1 VRYISIRFRRSI
13 PDRTTQDLKMKAIDI
28 HAHIPRMTGIPEYGI
43 EPGLRRMFRMDDK
56 PDDVAKMVETY
67 RAIDTMAVIF
77 SVDAET
83 ETGDLP
89 DPNDYVAETVAAHP
103 DVLLGFASVDP
114 RKGDAAVVELERAVT
129 ELGLR
134 GLKLHPI
141 HQAFFPDDPQFTPLF
156 AKAEELGVPVLM
168 HSGYAAA
175 GANTPGGGG
184 FELAYSRPIP
194 HVDSLAARHPGL
206 TIIMA
211 HPAWPWIQE
220 QIAVALHKPNV
231 FIDLSGW
238 APRYIPKE
246 LITEA
251 GGRLRKKVLFG
262 SDYPYISPVTW
273 MEQFAE
279 LDIRDEARPL
289 ILHDN
294 AAEILGL

>member
-1 VRYISIRFRRSI
+1 MPGLS
-13 PDRTTQDLKMKAIDI
+13 
-28 HAHIPRMTGIPEYGI
+28 EYGI
-43 EPGLRRMFRMDDK
+43 EPGLRQMFRMTDESISIE
-56 PDDVAKMVETY
+56 KMVETY

-89 DPNDYVAETVAAHP
+89 DPNDYVAQTVESYP
-103 DVLLGFASVDP
+103 DVFVGFCSVDP
-114 RKGDAAVVELERAVT
+114 RKGKAAVEELERSVLS
-129 ELGLR
+129 LGLR

-141 HQAFFPDDPQFTPLF
+141 HQAFFPDDPVFIPLF
-156 AKAEELGVPVLM
+156 TKAEELGIPVLM

-175 GANTPGGGG
+175 GANSPGGDG

-194 HVDSLAARHPGL
+194 HVDSLAARHPDL

-220 QIAVALHKPNV
+220 QVAVALHKANV

-238 APRYIPKE
+238 APRYIPRD
-246 LITEA
+246 LIAEA
-251 GGRLRKKVLFG
+251 SGRLRKKVLFG

-273 MEQFAE
+273 LEQFQE

-294 AAEILGL
+294 AARILNLS

>member
-1 VRYISIRFRRSI
+1 
-13 PDRTTQDLKMKAIDI
+13 MKAIDI
-28 HAHIPRMTGIPEYGI
+28 HAHIPRMPGLSEYGI
-43 EPGLRRMFRMDDK
+43 EPGLRQMFRMADESISIE
-56 PDDVAKMVETY
+56 KMVETY
-67 RAIDTMAVIF
+67 RAIDTKAVIF

-89 DPNDYVAETVAAHP
+89 DPNDYVAQTVDSYP
-103 DVLLGFASVDP
+103 DVFIGFCSVDP
-114 RKGDAAVVELERAVT
+114 RKGKAAVEELERSVLS
-129 ELGLR
+129 LGLR

-141 HQAFFPDDPQFTPLF
+141 HQAFFPDDPAFIPLF
-156 AKAEELGVPVLM
+156 AKAEELGIPVLM

-175 GANTPGGGG
+175 GANAPGGGG

-194 HVDSLAARHPGL
+194 HVDSLAARHPNL

-220 QIAVALHKPNV
+220 QVAVALHKSNV

-246 LITEA
+246 LISEA

-273 MEQFAE
+273 LEQFQE
-279 LDIRDEARPL
+279 LDIRDESRPL

-294 AAEILGL
+294 AARILNLA

>member
-1 VRYISIRFRRSI
+1 
-13 PDRTTQDLKMKAIDI
+13 MKAIDI
-28 HAHIPRMTGIPEYGI
+28 HAHIPRMPGLSEYGI
-43 EPGLRRMFRMDDK
+43 EPGLRQMFRMTDESISIE
-56 PDDVAKMVETY
+56 KMVETY

-89 DPNDYVAETVAAHP
+89 DPNDYVAQIVESYP
-103 DVLLGFASVDP
+103 DVFVGFCSVDP
-114 RKGDAAVVELERAVT
+114 RKGKAAVEELERSVLS
-129 ELGLR
+129 LGLR

-141 HQAFFPDDPQFTPLF
+141 HQAFFPDDPVFIPLF
-156 AKAEELGVPVLM
+156 TKAEELGIPVLM

-175 GANTPGGGG
+175 GANSPGGDG

-194 HVDSLAARHPGL
+194 HVDSLAARHPDL

-220 QIAVALHKPNV
+220 QVAVALHKANV

-238 APRYIPKE
+238 APRYIPRD
-246 LITEA
+246 LIAEA
-251 GGRLRKKVLFG
+251 SGRLRKKVLFG

-273 MEQFAE
+273 LEQFQE
-279 LDIRDEARPL
+279 LDIRDESRPL

-294 AAEILGL
+294 AARILNLS

>member
-1 VRYISIRFRRSI
+1 
-13 PDRTTQDLKMKAIDI
+13 MKAIDI
-28 HAHIPRMTGIPEYGI
+28 HAHIPRMPGLSEYGI
-43 EPGLRRMFRMDDK
+43 EPGLRQMFRMADESISIE
-56 PDDVAKMVETY
+56 KMVETY
-67 RAIDTMAVIF
+67 RAIDTKAVIF

-89 DPNDYVAETVAAHP
+89 DPNDYVAQTVDSYP
-103 DVLLGFASVDP
+103 DVFIGFCSVDP
-114 RKGDAAVVELERAVT
+114 RKGKAAVEELERSVLS
-129 ELGLR
+129 LGLR

-141 HQAFFPDDPQFTPLF
+141 HQAFFPDDPAFIPLF
-156 AKAEELGVPVLM
+156 AKAEELGIPVIM

-175 GANTPGGGG
+175 GANAPGGGG

-194 HVDSLAARHPGL
+194 HVDSLAARHPDL

-220 QIAVALHKPNV
+220 QVAVALHKSNV

-246 LITEA
+246 LISEA
-251 GGRLRKKVLFG
+251 SGRLRKKILFG

-273 MEQFAE
+273 LEQFQE
-279 LDIRDEARPL
+279 LDIRDGSRPL

-294 AAEILGL
+294 AARILNLA

>member
-1 VRYISIRFRRSI
+1 
-13 PDRTTQDLKMKAIDI
+13 MKAIDI
-28 HAHIPRMTGIPEYGI
+28 HAHIPRMPGLSEYGI
-43 EPGLRRMFRMDDK
+43 EPGLRQMFRMTDESISIE
-56 PDDVAKMVETY
+56 KMVETY

-89 DPNDYVAETVAAHP
+89 DPNGYVAQTVESYP
-103 DVLLGFASVDP
+103 DVFVGFCSVDP
-114 RKGDAAVVELERAVT
+114 RKGKAAVEELERSVLS
-129 ELGLR
+129 LGLR

-141 HQAFFPDDPQFTPLF
+141 HQAFFPDDPAFIPLF
-156 AKAEELGVPVLM
+156 AKAEELGIPVLM

-175 GANTPGGGG
+175 GANAPGGGG

-194 HVDSLAARHPGL
+194 HVDSLAARHPDL

-220 QIAVALHKPNV
+220 QVAVALHKANV

-238 APRYIPKE
+238 APRYIPKD
-246 LITEA
+246 LIAEA
-251 GGRLRKKVLFG
+251 SGRLRKKVLFG

-273 MEQFAE
+273 LEQFQE

-294 AAEILGL
+294 AARILNLS

>member
-1 VRYISIRFRRSI
+1 
-13 PDRTTQDLKMKAIDI
+13 MKAIDI
-28 HAHIPRMTGIPEYGI
+28 HAHIPRMPGLSEYGI
-43 EPGLRRMFRMDDK
+43 EPGLRQMFRMADESISIE
-56 PDDVAKMVETY
+56 KMVETY
-67 RAIDTMAVIF
+67 RAIDTKAVIF

-89 DPNDYVAETVAAHP
+89 DPNDYVAQTVDSYP
-103 DVLLGFASVDP
+103 DVFIGFCSVDP
-114 RKGDAAVVELERAVT
+114 RKGKAAVEELERSVLS
-129 ELGLR
+129 LGLR

-141 HQAFFPDDPQFTPLF
+141 HQAFFPDDPAFIPLF
-156 AKAEELGVPVLM
+156 AKAEELGIPVLM

-175 GANTPGGGG
+175 GANAPGGGG

-194 HVDSLAARHPGL
+194 HVDSLAARHPNL

-220 QIAVALHKPNV
+220 QVAVALHKSNV
-231 FIDLSGW
+231 FIDLSGS

-246 LITEA
+246 LISEA
-251 GGRLRKKVLFG
+251 SGRLRKKVLFG

-273 MEQFAE
+273 LEQFQE
-279 LDIRDEARPL
+279 LDIRDESRPL

-294 AAEILGL
+294 AARILNLA

>member
-1 VRYISIRFRRSI
+1 
-13 PDRTTQDLKMKAIDI
+13 MKAIDI
-28 HAHIPRMTGIPEYGI
+28 HAHIPRMPGIPEYGI
-43 EPGLRRMFRMDDK
+43 EPGLRRMFRMNDE
-56 PDDVAKMVETY
+56 PDDIAKMVETY

-89 DPNDYVAETVAAHP
+89 DSNDYVAETVAAYP
-103 DVLLGFASVDP
+103 DVLMGFASVDP
-114 RKGDAAVVELERAVT
+114 RKGATAVIELDRAVT
-129 ELGLR
+129 DLGLR

-141 HQAFFPDDPQFTPLF
+141 HQAFFPDDPAFTPLF
-156 AKAEELGVPVLM
+156 SKAEDLGIPVLM

-206 TIIMA
+206 AIIMA

-220 QIAVALHKPNV
+220 QVAVALHKPNV

-238 APRYIPKE
+238 APKYIPKE

-273 MEQFAE
+273 MEQFANLE
-279 LDIRDEARPL
+279 IRDEAREL

-294 AAEILGL
+294 AAGILGLQNGVGFGTRIV

>member
-1 VRYISIRFRRSI
+1 
-13 PDRTTQDLKMKAIDI
+13 MKAIDI
-28 HAHIPRMTGIPEYGI
+28 HAHIPRMPGLSEYGI
-43 EPGLRRMFRMDDK
+43 EPGLRQMFRMTDE
-56 PDDVAKMVETY
+56 ATSIEKMVETY

-89 DPNDYVAETVAAHP
+89 DPNDYVAQIVESYP
-103 DVLLGFASVDP
+103 DVFVGFCSVDP
-114 RKGDAAVVELERAVT
+114 RKGKAAVEELERSVLS
-129 ELGLR
+129 LGLR

-141 HQAFFPDDPQFTPLF
+141 HQAFFPDDPVFIPLF
-156 AKAEELGVPVLM
+156 NKAEEIGIHVLM

-175 GANTPGGGG
+175 GANSPGGDG

-194 HVDSLAARHPGL
+194 HVDSLAARHPDL

-220 QIAVALHKPNV
+220 QVAVALHKANV

-238 APRYIPKE
+238 APRYIPRD
-246 LITEA
+246 LIAEA
-251 GGRLRKKVLFG
+251 SGRLRKKVLFG

-273 MEQFAE
+273 LEQFQE

-294 AAEILGL
+294 AARILNLS

>member
-1 VRYISIRFRRSI
+1 
-13 PDRTTQDLKMKAIDI
+13 MKAIDI
-28 HAHIPRMTGIPEYGI
+28 HAHIPRMPGLSEYGI
-43 EPGLRRMFRMDDK
+43 EPGLRQMFRMADESISIE
-56 PDDVAKMVETY
+56 KMVETY
-67 RAIDTMAVIF
+67 RAIDTKAVIF

-89 DPNDYVAETVAAHP
+89 DPNDYVAQTVDSYP
-103 DVLLGFASVDP
+103 DVFIGFCSVDP
-114 RKGDAAVVELERAVT
+114 RKGKAAVEELERSVLS
-129 ELGLR
+129 LGLR

-141 HQAFFPDDPQFTPLF
+141 HQAFFPDDPAFIPLF
-156 AKAEELGVPVLM
+156 AKAEELGIPVLM

-175 GANTPGGGG
+175 GANAPGGGG

-194 HVDSLAARHPGL
+194 HVDSLAARHPDL

-220 QIAVALHKPNV
+220 QVAVALHKSNV

-246 LITEA
+246 LISEA
-251 GGRLRKKVLFG
+251 SGRLRKKILFG

-273 MEQFAE
+273 LEQFQE
-279 LDIRDEARPL
+279 LDIRDESRPL
-289 ILHDN
+289 IRHDN
-294 AAEILGL
+294 AARILNLA

>member
-1 VRYISIRFRRSI
+1 
-13 PDRTTQDLKMKAIDI
+13 MKAIDI
-28 HAHIPRMTGIPEYGI
+28 HAHIPRMPGLSEYGI
-43 EPGLRRMFRMDDK
+43 EPGLRQMFRMADESISIE
-56 PDDVAKMVETY
+56 KMVETY
-67 RAIDTMAVIF
+67 RAIDTKAVIF

-89 DPNDYVAETVAAHP
+89 DPNDYVAQTVDSYP
-103 DVLLGFASVDP
+103 DVFIGFCSVDP
-114 RKGDAAVVELERAVT
+114 RKGKAAVEELERSVLS
-129 ELGLR
+129 LGLR

-141 HQAFFPDDPQFTPLF
+141 HQAFFPDDPAFIPLF
-156 AKAEELGVPVLM
+156 AKAEELGIPVLM

-175 GANTPGGGG
+175 GANAPGGGG

-194 HVDSLAARHPGL
+194 HVDSLAARHPDL

-220 QIAVALHKPNV
+220 QVAVALHKSNV

-246 LITEA
+246 LISEA
-251 GGRLRKKVLFG
+251 SGRLRKKILFG

-273 MEQFAE
+273 LEQFQE
-279 LDIRDEARPL
+279 LDIRDESRPL
-289 ILHDN
+289 ILYDN
-294 AAEILGL
+294 AAGILNLA

>member
-1 VRYISIRFRRSI
+1 LS
-13 PDRTTQDLKMKAIDI
+13 RTKQELKMKAIDI
-28 HAHIPRMTGIPEYGI
+28 HAHIPRMPGIPEYGI
-43 EPGLRRMFRMDDK
+43 EQGLRRMFRMSDE
-56 PDDVAKMVETY
+56 PDDVTKMVETY

-141 HQAFFPDDPQFTPLF
+141 HQAFFPDDRQFTPLF
-156 AKAEELGVPVLM
+156 AKAEELGIPVLM

-194 HVDSLAARHPGL
+194 GFDSLAARHPGL

-220 QIAVALHKPNV
+220 QIAVAMHKPNV

-246 LITEA
+246 LIAEA

-273 MEQFAE
+273 MDQFVE
-279 LDIRDEARPL
+279 LDIREEARPL

-294 AAEILGL
+294 AAGILGL

>member
-1 VRYISIRFRRSI
+1 
-13 PDRTTQDLKMKAIDI
+13 MKAIDI
-28 HAHIPRMTGIPEYGI
+28 HAHIPRMPGLSEYGI
-43 EPGLRRMFRMDDK
+43 EPGLRQMFRMADESISIE
-56 PDDVAKMVETY
+56 KMVETY
-67 RAIDTMAVIF
+67 RAIDTKAVIF

-89 DPNDYVAETVAAHP
+89 DPNDYVAQTVDSYP
-103 DVLLGFASVDP
+103 DVFIGFCSVDP
-114 RKGDAAVVELERAVT
+114 RKGKAAVEELERSVLS
-129 ELGLR
+129 LGLR

-141 HQAFFPDDPQFTPLF
+141 HQAFFPDDPAFIPLF
-156 AKAEELGVPVLM
+156 AKAEELGIPVLM

-175 GANTPGGGG
+175 GANAPGGGG

-194 HVDSLAARHPGL
+194 HVDSLAARHPNL

-220 QIAVALHKPNV
+220 QGAVALHKSNV

-246 LITEA
+246 LISEA
-251 GGRLRKKVLFG
+251 SGRLRKKILFG

-273 MEQFAE
+273 LEQFQE
-279 LDIRDEARPL
+279 LDIRDESRPL

-294 AAEILGL
+294 AARILNLA

>member
-1 VRYISIRFRRSI
+1 
-13 PDRTTQDLKMKAIDI
+13 MKAIDI
-28 HAHIPRMTGIPEYGI
+28 HAHIPRMQGLSEYGI
-43 EPGLRRMFRMDDK
+43 ESGLRQMFRMSDDLIS
-56 PDDVAKMVETY
+56 VEKMVETY

-89 DPNDYVAETVAAHP
+89 DPNDYVAQTVDAYP
-103 DVLLGFASVDP
+103 DVFMGFCSVDP
-114 RKGDAAVVELERAVT
+114 RKGKAAVEELERSVLS
-129 ELGLR
+129 LGLR

-141 HQAFFPDDPQFTPLF
+141 HQAFFPDDPAFSPLF
-156 AKAEELGVPVLM
+156 SKAEELEIPVLM

-175 GANTPGGGG
+175 GANSQGGGG

-194 HVDSLAARHPGL
+194 HVDSLAARHPEL

-220 QIAVALHKPNV
+220 QIAVALHKANV

-238 APRYIPKE
+238 APRYIPKD
-246 LITEA
+246 LIAEA

-262 SDYPYISPVTW
+262 SDYPYISPDTW
-273 MEQFAE
+273 LEQFQQ

-289 ILHDN
+289 ILYDN
-294 AAEILGL
+294 AARILGLD

>member
-1 VRYISIRFRRSI
+1 
-13 PDRTTQDLKMKAIDI
+13 MKAIDI
-28 HAHIPRMTGIPEYGI
+28 HAHIPRMPGLSEYGI
-43 EPGLRRMFRMDDK
+43 EPGLRQMFRMADESISIE
-56 PDDVAKMVETY
+56 KMVETY
-67 RAIDTMAVIF
+67 RAIDTKAVIF

-89 DPNDYVAETVAAHP
+89 DPNDYVAQTVDSYP
-103 DVLLGFASVDP
+103 DVFIGFCSVDP
-114 RKGDAAVVELERAVT
+114 RKGKAAVEELERSVLS
-129 ELGLR
+129 LGLR

-141 HQAFFPDDPQFTPLF
+141 HQAFFPDDPAFIPLF
-156 AKAEELGVPVLM
+156 AKAEELGIPVLM

-175 GANTPGGGG
+175 GANAPGGGG

-220 QIAVALHKPNV
+220 QVAVALHKSNV

-246 LITEA
+246 LISEA
-251 GGRLRKKVLFG
+251 SGRLRKKILFG

-273 MEQFAE
+273 LEQFQE
-279 LDIRDEARPL
+279 LDIRDGSRPL

-294 AAEILGL
+294 AARILNLA

>member
-1 VRYISIRFRRSI
+1 
-13 PDRTTQDLKMKAIDI
+13 MKAIDI
-28 HAHIPRMTGIPEYGI
+28 HAHIPRMPGLSEYGI
-43 EPGLRRMFRMDDK
+43 EPGLRQMFRMTDESISIE
-56 PDDVAKMVETY
+56 KMVETY

-89 DPNDYVAETVAAHP
+89 DPNDYVAQTVESYP
-103 DVLLGFASVDP
+103 DVFVGFCSVDP
-114 RKGDAAVVELERAVT
+114 RKGKAAVEELERSVLS
-129 ELGLR
+129 LGLQ

-141 HQAFFPDDPQFTPLF
+141 HQAFFPDDPAFIPLF
-156 AKAEELGVPVLM
+156 AKAEELGIPVLM

-175 GANTPGGGG
+175 GANAPGGGG

-194 HVDSLAARHPGL
+194 HVDSLAARHPDL

-220 QIAVALHKPNV
+220 QVAVALHKANV

-238 APRYIPKE
+238 APRYIPKD
-246 LITEA
+246 LIAEA
-251 GGRLRKKVLFG
+251 SGRLRKKVLFG

-273 MEQFAE
+273 LEQFQE
-279 LDIRDEARPL
+279 LDIRDESRPL

-294 AAEILGL
+294 AARILNLS

>member
-1 VRYISIRFRRSI
+1 
-13 PDRTTQDLKMKAIDI
+13 MKAIDI
-28 HAHIPRMTGIPEYGI
+28 HAHIPRMPGLAEYGI
-43 EPGLRRMFRMDDK
+43 EPGLRQMFRMADESISIE
-56 PDDVAKMVETY
+56 KMVETY
-67 RAIDTMAVIF
+67 RAIDTKAVIF

-89 DPNDYVAETVAAHP
+89 DPNDYVAQAVDSYR
-103 DVLLGFASVDP
+103 DVFIGFCSVDP
-114 RKGDAAVVELERAVT
+114 RKGKAAVEELERSVLS
-129 ELGLR
+129 LGLR

-141 HQAFFPDDPQFTPLF
+141 HQAFFPDDPAFIPLF
-156 AKAEELGVPVLM
+156 AKAEELGIPVLM

-175 GANTPGGGG
+175 GANAPGGGG

-194 HVDSLAARHPGL
+194 HVDSLAARHPDL

-220 QIAVALHKPNV
+220 QVAVALHKSNV

-246 LITEA
+246 LISEA
-251 GGRLRKKVLFG
+251 SGRLRKKVLFG

-273 MEQFAE
+273 LEQFQE
-279 LDIRDEARPL
+279 LDIRDESRPL

-294 AAEILGL
+294 AAKILNLA

>member
-1 VRYISIRFRRSI
+1 
-13 PDRTTQDLKMKAIDI
+13 MKAIDI
-28 HAHIPRMTGIPEYGI
+28 HAHIPRMPGLAEYGI
-43 EPGLRRMFRMDDK
+43 EPGLRQMFRMADESISIE
-56 PDDVAKMVETY
+56 KMVETY
-67 RAIDTMAVIF
+67 RAIDTKAVIF

-89 DPNDYVAETVAAHP
+89 DPNDYVAQTVDSYP
-103 DVLLGFASVDP
+103 DVFIGFCSVDP
-114 RKGDAAVVELERAVT
+114 RKGKAAVEELERSVLS
-129 ELGLR
+129 LGLR

-141 HQAFFPDDPQFTPLF
+141 HQAFFPDDPAFIPLF
-156 AKAEELGVPVLM
+156 AKAEELGIPVLM

-175 GANTPGGGG
+175 GANAPGGGG

-220 QIAVALHKPNV
+220 QVAVALHKSNV

-246 LITEA
+246 LISEA
-251 GGRLRKKVLFG
+251 SGRLRKKVLFG

-273 MEQFAE
+273 LEQFQE
-279 LDIRDEARPL
+279 LDIRDESRPL

-294 AAEILGL
+294 AARILNLA

>member
-1 VRYISIRFRRSI
+1 
-13 PDRTTQDLKMKAIDI
+13 MKAIDI
-28 HAHIPRMTGIPEYGI
+28 HAHIPRMPGLSEYGI
-43 EPGLRRMFRMDDK
+43 EPGLRQMFRMADESISIE
-56 PDDVAKMVETY
+56 KMVETY
-67 RAIDTMAVIF
+67 RAIDTKAVIF

-89 DPNDYVAETVAAHP
+89 DPNDYVAQTVESYP
-103 DVLLGFASVDP
+103 DVFIGFCSVDP
-114 RKGDAAVVELERAVT
+114 RKGKAAVEELERSVLS
-129 ELGLR
+129 LGLR

-141 HQAFFPDDPQFTPLF
+141 HQAFFPDDPAFIPLF
-156 AKAEELGVPVLM
+156 AKAEELGIPVLM

-175 GANTPGGGG
+175 GANAPGGGG

-194 HVDSLAARHPGL
+194 HVDSLAARHPNL

-220 QIAVALHKPNV
+220 QVAVALHKSNV

-246 LITEA
+246 LISEA
-251 GGRLRKKVLFG
+251 SGRLRKKILFG

-273 MEQFAE
+273 LEQFQE
-279 LDIRDEARPL
+279 LDIRDESRPL

-294 AAEILGL
+294 AARILNLA

>member
-1 VRYISIRFRRSI
+1 
-13 PDRTTQDLKMKAIDI
+13 MKAIDI
-28 HAHIPRMTGIPEYGI
+28 HAHIPRMPGLSEYGI
-43 EPGLRRMFRMDDK
+43 EPGLRQMFRMADESISIEM
-56 PDDVAKMVETY
+56 MVETY
-67 RAIDTMAVIF
+67 RAIDTKAVIF

-89 DPNDYVAETVAAHP
+89 DPNDYVAQTVDSYP
-103 DVLLGFASVDP
+103 DVFIGFCSVDP
-114 RKGDAAVVELERAVT
+114 RKGKAAVEELERSVLS
-129 ELGLR
+129 LGLR

-141 HQAFFPDDPQFTPLF
+141 HQAFFPDDPAFIPLF
-156 AKAEELGVPVLM
+156 AKAEELGIPVLM

-175 GANTPGGGG
+175 GANAPGGGG

-194 HVDSLAARHPGL
+194 HVDSLAARHPDL

-220 QIAVALHKPNV
+220 QVAVALHKSNV

-246 LITEA
+246 LISEA
-251 GGRLRKKVLFG
+251 SGRLRKKVLFG

-273 MEQFAE
+273 LEQFQE
-279 LDIRDEARPL
+279 LDIRDESRPL

-294 AAEILGL
+294 AARILNLA

>member
-1 VRYISIRFRRSI
+1 
-13 PDRTTQDLKMKAIDI
+13 MKAIDI
-28 HAHIPRMTGIPEYGI
+28 HAHIPRMPGLSEYGI
-43 EPGLRRMFRMDDK
+43 EPGLRQMFRMADESISIE
-56 PDDVAKMVETY
+56 KMVETY
-67 RAIDTMAVIF
+67 RAIDTKAVIF

-89 DPNDYVAETVAAHP
+89 DPNDYVAQTVDSYP
-103 DVLLGFASVDP
+103 DVFIGFCSVDP
-114 RKGDAAVVELERAVT
+114 RKGKAAVEELERSVLS
-129 ELGLR
+129 LGLR

-141 HQAFFPDDPQFTPLF
+141 HQAFFPDDPAFIPLF
-156 AKAEELGVPVLM
+156 AKAEELGIPVLM

-175 GANTPGGGG
+175 GANAPGGGG

-194 HVDSLAARHPGL
+194 HVDSLAARHPDL

-220 QIAVALHKPNV
+220 QVAVALHKSNV

-246 LITEA
+246 LISEA
-251 GGRLRKKVLFG
+251 SGRLRKKILFG

-273 MEQFAE
+273 LEQFQE
-279 LDIRDEARPL
+279 LDIRDGSRPL

-294 AAEILGL
+294 AARILNLA

>member
-1 VRYISIRFRRSI
+1 
-13 PDRTTQDLKMKAIDI
+13 MKAIDI
-28 HAHIPRMTGIPEYGI
+28 HAHIPRMPGLSEYGI
-43 EPGLRRMFRMDDK
+43 EPGLRQMFRMTDESISIE
-56 PDDVAKMVETY
+56 KMVETY

-89 DPNDYVAETVAAHP
+89 DPNDYVAQTVESYP
-103 DVLLGFASVDP
+103 DVFVGFCSVDP
-114 RKGDAAVVELERAVT
+114 RKGKAAVEELERSVLS
-129 ELGLR
+129 LGLR

-141 HQAFFPDDPQFTPLF
+141 HQAFFPDDPVFIPLF
-156 AKAEELGVPVLM
+156 TKAEELGIPVLM

-175 GANTPGGGG
+175 GANSPGGDG

-194 HVDSLAARHPGL
+194 HVDSLAARHPDL

-220 QIAVALHKPNV
+220 QVAVALHKANV

-238 APRYIPKE
+238 APRYIPRD
-246 LITEA
+246 LIAEA
-251 GGRLRKKVLFG
+251 SGRLREKVLFG

-273 MEQFAE
+273 LEQFQE

-294 AAEILGL
+294 AARILNLS

>member
-1 VRYISIRFRRSI
+1 
-13 PDRTTQDLKMKAIDI
+13 MKAIDI
-28 HAHIPRMTGIPEYGI
+28 HAHIPRMPGIPEYGI
-43 EPGLRRMFRMDDK
+43 EPGLRRMFRMNDE
-56 PDDVAKMVETY
+56 PDDIAKMVETY

-89 DPNDYVAETVAAHP
+89 DPNDYVAETVAAYP
-103 DVLLGFASVDP
+103 DVLMGFASVDP
-114 RKGDAAVVELERAVT
+114 RKGATAVIELDRAVT
-129 ELGLR
+129 DLGLR

-141 HQAFFPDDPQFTPLF
+141 HQAFFPDDPAFTPLF
-156 AKAEELGVPVLM
+156 SKAEDLAIPVLM

-220 QIAVALHKPNV
+220 QVAVALHKPNV

-238 APRYIPKE
+238 APKYIPKE

-273 MEQFAE
+273 MEQFADLE
-279 LDIRDEARPL
+279 IRDEAREL

-294 AAEILGL
+294 AAGILGLQNGVGFGTRIV

>member
-1 VRYISIRFRRSI
+1 
-13 PDRTTQDLKMKAIDI
+13 MKAIDI
-28 HAHIPRMTGIPEYGI
+28 HAHIPRMPGLSEYGI
-43 EPGLRRMFRMDDK
+43 EPGLRQMFRMADESISIE
-56 PDDVAKMVETY
+56 KMVETY
-67 RAIDTMAVIF
+67 RAIDTKAVIF

-89 DPNDYVAETVAAHP
+89 DPNDYVAQTVDSYP
-103 DVLLGFASVDP
+103 DVFIGFCSVDP
-114 RKGDAAVVELERAVT
+114 RKGKAAVEELERSVLS
-129 ELGLR
+129 LGLR

-141 HQAFFPDDPQFTPLF
+141 HQAFFPDDPTFTPLF
-156 AKAEELGVPVLM
+156 SKAEELGIPVLM

-175 GANTPGGGG
+175 GANAPGGGG

-194 HVDSLAARHPGL
+194 HVDSLAARHPDL

-220 QIAVALHKPNV
+220 QVAVALHKANV

-246 LITEA
+246 LIVEA
-251 GGRLRKKVLFG
+251 SGRLRKKVLFG

-273 MEQFAE
+273 LEQFQD
-279 LDIRDEARPL
+279 LDIREEARPL

-294 AAEILGL
+294 AARILNLG

>member
-1 VRYISIRFRRSI
+1 
-13 PDRTTQDLKMKAIDI
+13 MKAIDI
-28 HAHIPRMTGIPEYGI
+28 HAHIPRMPGLSEYGI
-43 EPGLRRMFRMDDK
+43 EPGLRQMFRMADESISIE
-56 PDDVAKMVETY
+56 KMVETY
-67 RAIDTMAVIF
+67 RAIDTKAVIF

-89 DPNDYVAETVAAHP
+89 DPNDYVAQTVDSYP
-103 DVLLGFASVDP
+103 DVFIGFCSVDP
-114 RKGDAAVVELERAVT
+114 RKGKAAVEELERSVLS
-129 ELGLR
+129 LGLR

-141 HQAFFPDDPQFTPLF
+141 HQAFFPDDPAFIPLF
-156 AKAEELGVPVLM
+156 AKAEELGIPVLM

-175 GANTPGGGG
+175 GANAPGGGG

-194 HVDSLAARHPGL
+194 HVDSLAARHPNL

-220 QIAVALHKPNV
+220 QVAVALHKSNV

-246 LITEA
+246 LISEA
-251 GGRLRKKVLFG
+251 SGRLRKKILFG

-273 MEQFAE
+273 LEQFQE
-279 LDIRDEARPL
+279 LDIRDESRPL

-294 AAEILGL
+294 AARILNLA

>member
-1 VRYISIRFRRSI
+1 
-13 PDRTTQDLKMKAIDI
+13 MKAIDI
-28 HAHIPRMTGIPEYGI
+28 HAHIPRMPGLSEYGI
-43 EPGLRRMFRMDDK
+43 EPGLRQMFRMTDESTSIE
-56 PDDVAKMVETY
+56 KMVETY

-89 DPNDYVAETVAAHP
+89 DPNDYVAQIVESYP
-103 DVLLGFASVDP
+103 DVFVGFCSVDP
-114 RKGDAAVVELERAVT
+114 RKGKAAVEELERSVLS
-129 ELGLR
+129 LGLR

-141 HQAFFPDDPQFTPLF
+141 HQAFFPDDPVFIPLF
-156 AKAEELGVPVLM
+156 TKAEELGIPVLM

-175 GANTPGGGG
+175 GANSPGGDG

-194 HVDSLAARHPGL
+194 HVDSLAARHPDL

-220 QIAVALHKPNV
+220 QVAVALHKANV

-238 APRYIPKE
+238 APRYIPRD
-246 LITEA
+246 LIAEA
-251 GGRLRKKVLFG
+251 SGRLRKKVLFG

-273 MEQFAE
+273 LEQFQE

-294 AAEILGL
+294 AARILNLS